1 MSSTSPRGSTSS
13 GGIFDIPAKEQRL
26 AALDAGMAS
35 PAFWEDNRRA
45 QELIRE
51 RTELSRSVGRL
62 KELVARAEDLTVL
75 LELAAEADDGS
86 LDAEI
91 AAEVASLRRDL
102 DEFELKVMMSGPH
115 DAKAAIL
122 AIHPGA
128 GGTESQDWAQMLLR
142 MYLRWCERAAAR
154 RRSWICSPAT
164 RRGSSRRPSRSR
176 LSMPTAFSGA
186 RRGYTGSCGSRR
198 SMPHAVGRRASR
210 RSRSSRWWATWRC

>member
-51 RTELSRSVGRL
+51 RTE
-62 KELVARAEDLTVL
+62 L

-128 GGTESQDWAQMLLR
+128 GGT
-142 MYLRWCERAAAR
+142 
-154 RRSWICSPAT
+154 
-164 RRGSSRRPSRSR
+164 
-176 LSMPTAFSGA
+176 
-186 RRGYTGSCGSRR
+186 
-198 SMPHAVGRRASR
+198 
-210 RSRSSRWWATWRC
+210 